1 MLRTFRKNA
10 QSWMI
15 KGVLWLVV
23 AAFIGT
29 IFLVWGRGGDVSKDD
44 MAATVNDRIISLKQY
59 YDEYQ
64 NLEQVYRE
72 VYGNLLETQSID
84 TDTLK
89 REALENL
96 INRELFRE
104 AAEKLNI
111 VVTPSEVQATIS
123 QTPAFLQDGQF
134 NRERY
139 LSILRTNGITPKD
152 FEGQMSLDLK
162 LKKLQGFI
170 SGTVKISKKEI
181 QDRYAS
187 LKREIRLNYLSIDP
201 AAMTVEPPS
210 AAEVTAYYAENK
222 ESFRV
227 PARVTVE
234 YAVFRPEDFIRN
246 IAVTDAEIKTYYEA
260 NPDRYLAP
268 ERRRFHEISLPYTN
282 SKERKENLE
291 SAVKI
296 REEIVSG
303 KITFNDG
310 MQKYSK
316 GKQAGNGEK
325 SPWYEKKDLPRGAV
339 DTLFSLPVDTVTE
352 PIDTGSAVKIFKVAE
367 IKRSDPYPIEDVRE
381 IVISDLK
388 RDKSLDISII
398 RAYEAKGRIAKGE
411 MFKEVMKEYGIEVKE
426 SGLLSHDE
434 AEPVLKNVIS
444 SSYLLNPGET
454 GEVQKSGNN
463 HIVYRVVKKKA
474 STIKPLDETEKEV
487 KEIIGK
493 KKKYQKALNVAKE
506 IIATAKKEGE
516 LKKAADKYPF
526 PLQNT
531 PFFSPISSPGIPGIG
546 ILGDSL
552 ESVLSLGKTDRIAGK
567 PITSGQNIYV
577 VGFAG
582 EKEISSENYEEEMRQ
597 IADIMLEQKK
607 AAALRAFLSEQR
619 EKSTIEISAELNI
632 TPSEAQ

>member
-1 MLRTFRKNA
+1 MLRTFRKHT

-29 IFLVWGRGGDVSKDD
+29 IFLVWGRGGDVSKAD

-72 VYGNLLETQSID
+72 VYGNLLDTQSPD

-104 AAEKLNI
+104 AAEELNI
-111 VVTPSEVQATIS
+111 VVTPPEVQAAIS
-123 QTPAFLQDGQF
+123 QTPAFLLNGQF
-134 NRERY
+134 DRERY

-152 FEGQMSLDLK
+152 FEAQMSLDLK

-170 SGTVKISKKEI
+170 SGTVKISEKEI
-181 QDRYAS
+181 QDRYS
-187 LKREIRLNYLSIDP
+187 SIKREIRLNYIPLDP

-210 AAEVTAYYAENK
+210 SEEVAAYYADNK

-234 YAVFRPEDFIRN
+234 YAVFRPDDFISN
-246 IAVTDAEIKTYYEA
+246 IAVTDAEIKTYHEA

-282 SKERKENLE
+282 SRERKENLE
-291 SAVKI
+291 SAGEI

-303 KITFNDG
+303 NIAFIDG
-310 MQKYSK
+310 VEKHSK
-316 GKQAGNGEK
+316 GKGEK
-325 SPWYEKKDLPRGAV
+325 SSWYEKKDLPRGAG
-339 DTLFSLPVDTVTE
+339 DTLFSLAVDTVTE

-367 IKRSDPYPIEDVRE
+367 IRRSDPYPIEEVRE
-381 IVISDLK
+381 KVIGDLK
-388 RDKSLDISII
+388 RDKSHDIAII

-411 MFKEVMKEYGIEVKE
+411 TFKEVMADYGIAVKE
-426 SGLLSHDE
+426 SGLLSHGE
-434 AEPVLKNVIS
+434 AEPMLKNVIS

-463 HIVYRVVKKKA
+463 HIVFRVVEKKA
-474 STIKPLDETEKEV
+474 STIKPLEETKKEV
-487 KEIIGK
+487 REIIAK
-493 KKKYQKALNVAKE
+493 RKKYQKALNVAKE
-506 IIATAKKEGE
+506 IIAAAKKEGE
-516 LKKAADKYPF
+516 LKKAAAKYTF
-526 PLQNT
+526 TLKKT
-531 PFFSPISSPGIPGIG
+531 PFFSPLSLPGIPGIG
-546 ILGDSL
+546 ILGDSF
-552 ESVLSLGKTDRIAGK
+552 ESVLSLGKTDRIAAN
-567 PITSGQNIYV
+567 PVESGSNIYV
-577 VGFAG
+577 FEFAG
-582 EKEISSENYEEEMRQ
+582 EKEISSENYDEEMRQ

-607 AAALRAFLSEQR
+607 SAALRAFLSEQR

-632 TPSEAQ
+632 TPSDAQ